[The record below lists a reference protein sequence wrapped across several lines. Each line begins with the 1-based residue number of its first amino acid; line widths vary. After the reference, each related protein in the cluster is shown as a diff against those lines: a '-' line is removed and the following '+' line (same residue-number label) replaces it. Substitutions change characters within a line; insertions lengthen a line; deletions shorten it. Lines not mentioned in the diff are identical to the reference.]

1 MIPPNKYLTFR
12 HTFLGSNSYKGTKNF
27 DKLYANFLINPSLN
41 KCNSFNNKL
50 SDIELKILN
59 EAFCIVFVL
68 PTRYAWKDSWKS
80 AKSDLN
86 KLMDCIETRLTED
99 QLIVAWDVVFKK
111 VDHKLK
117 NAYSIIGIEHIMD
130 IPINNKNVM
139 VPGNIFIMN
148 NGKIIGNALNVE
160 NCIDLFH
167 LVYKEN
173 SVEKI

>member
-12 HTFLGSNSYKGTKNF
+12 HTFLGSISYKGTKNF
-27 DKLYANFLINPSLN
+27 RDLYINFLVNPSLN

-80 AKSDLN
+80 ARSDLD
-86 KLMDCIETRLTED
+86 KLMNCIETRLKED
-99 QLIVAWDVVFKK
+99 QLIVAWDVLFKK
-111 VDHKLK
+111 VDQKLK
-117 NAYSIIGIEHIMD
+117 SAYCIIGIEHIMD
-130 IPINNKNVM
+130 IPIDDKSVM

-148 NGKIIGNALNVE
+148 NSKIIGNALDVE
-160 NCIDLFH
+160 NCIDLF
-167 LVYKEN
+167 
-173 SVEKI
+173 I